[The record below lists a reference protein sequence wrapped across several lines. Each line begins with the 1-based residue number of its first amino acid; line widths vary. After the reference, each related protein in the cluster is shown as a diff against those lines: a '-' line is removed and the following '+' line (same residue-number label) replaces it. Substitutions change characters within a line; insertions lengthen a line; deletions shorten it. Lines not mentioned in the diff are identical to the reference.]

1 MIDEKT
7 ATATLQE
14 LIDATKAQTR
24 AEDRSADQQEEANRL
39 ERLRLQQEEARQQEE
54 KARRDQFDRMLSLIQ
69 HCESDHQRPMLV
81 ILLDIKQKTEVL
93 LKLNEVIAT
102 RVLGQKET
110 NQLIDAMSKMVK
122 SGGLVKM
129 DVGTHD
135 IEFGDIAG
143 DVNARDIAGRDNN

>member
-1 MIDEKT
+1 MIDDKT

-24 AEDRSADQQEEANRL
+24 AEDRSADQQAEANRIEL
-39 ERLRLQQEEARQQEE
+39 MRRQQEDARQ
-54 KARRDQFDRMLSLIQ
+54 KAETERAEQFERMLSLIQ

-81 ILLDIKQKTEVL
+81 ILLDIKQKTEIL

-102 RVLGQKET
+102 RVIGTKET
-110 NQLIDAMSKMVK
+110 QQLIEAMSKMVK

-143 DVNARDIAGRDNN
+143 DVNARDIAGRDVK